1 MEEVPKEVLNLNI
14 KRSFTS
20 GSIPATILKQSLDIY
35 LPYVTK
41 FVNDTINEGKF
52 PAELKHSE
60 VMPLFKKEEPLKK
73 KNYRP
78 VSLMPHLSK
87 VFEIII
93 YKQINLYT
101 EHKLSKF
108 ITSFRKLHG
117 RKQSLDIYLP
127 YTTKSVNYA
136 ISEGTFSAELKH
148 LEVISLI
155 KQEEL
160 LKKENYRPVRLMPH
174 LPKVL
179 GIIIYKQ
186 KNLYMENK
194 LSKFTTSFRKLH
206 GNQHSVVTIL
216 EKWRKAQDKK
226 EYICI
231 NHDHLPTKLRVY
243 GFSIN
248 ALNLMCNHLKNRQQR
263 VQINKNVSATKTVIA
278 GVPQGAIGGPL
289 SFIYQ

>member
-1 MEEVPKEVLNLNI
+1 MKKNNKNLDLKSFKNCTPKDLNNIVSEFDDHISIKKIKDFFPDSNLSNFDFETVSMEEVPKEVLNLNI

-41 FVNDTINEGKF
+41 FVNYTINEGKF

-108 ITSFRKLHG
+108 ISFRKLHG

-148 LEVISLI
+148 FEVISL
-155 KQEEL
+155 
-160 LKKENYRPVRLMPH
+160 LKKGR
-174 LPKVL
+174 
-179 GIIIYKQ
+179 
-186 KNLYMENK
+186 
-194 LSKFTTSFRKLH
+194 
-206 GNQHSVVTIL
+206 TI
-216 EKWRKAQDKK
+216 K
-226 EYICI
+226 ERE
-231 NHDHLPTKLRVY
+231 L
-243 GFSIN
+243 
-248 ALNLMCNHLKNRQQR
+248 
-263 VQINKNVSATKTVIA
+263 
-278 GVPQGAIGGPL
+278 
-289 SFIYQ
+289 